1 MTRVGIV
8 GLGRMG
14 SRIAQRLTETGFEV
28 TGWDR
33 NAESVRAL
41 RDAGIAVAA
50 SARAVAEAGE
60 FVLSSVTEAAPGPCS
75 PGRTASWKPTY
86 EGSSSSR

>member
-1 MTRVGIV
+1 VPDDENVSSQMTRVGIV

-60 FVLSSVTEAAPGPCS
+60 FVLSSVT
-75 PGRTASWKPTY
+75 SWKPTY